1 MRLFAGVELAPDVQA
16 ACAAASSA
24 LASRLADAGVRTAI
38 RWTPSPN
45 LHVTLWFFG
54 HVDEVVRDRIAA
66 EMDTAWRLPA
76 FTADVG
82 SAGAFP
88 PSGAPRVLWLGLL
101 RGGESFGALYRGM
114 AERVAPLGFPAE
126 RRPYHPHI
134 TIGRV
139 KDTRDSGRIRDVLR
153 GVKIDPTPFEVRAVT
168 LFHSRLSPR
177 GSVYEP
183 LLRVP
188 LS

>member
-24 LASRLADAGVRTAI
+24 LASRLADAGIRTTI
-38 RWTPSPN
+38 RWTPEPN

-54 HVDEVVRDRIAA
+54 DVDEVVRDRIAA
-66 EMDTAWRLPA
+66 EMDSAWTLRA
-76 FTADVG
+76 FAAAIG
-82 SAGAFP
+82 NGGAFP

-101 RGGESFGALYRGM
+101 RGAESFEALYGAL
-114 AERVAPLGFPAE
+114 AQRVAPLGFPAE

-139 KDTRDSGRIRDVLR
+139 KDARDAGRIREVLR
-153 GVKIDPTPFEVRAVT
+153 DLTITPMSFEVRAIT
-168 LFHSRLSPR
+168 LFRSRLSPR
-177 GSVYEP
+177 GSAYEP